1 MIKIGFIGCG
11 RITEHHIKC
20 IKKMKNIKVE
30 AVCDLNF
37 DKAKKYAKRFK
48 IIPYKNYDVML
59 KQNSNIQIVAIIT
72 PSGMHYENAMNILK
86 KYKKH
91 LIIEKPTFLKA
102 SEVKKVFKLAKR
114 HSCKIFPVFQHRYN
128 KSVQSLKKAIKQ
140 NQLGKIRIANVRVR
154 WCRPDRYYKLSDWRG
169 TFSHDG
175 GALTNQGI
183 HYIDLLRHLGG
194 EIKSVFV
201 IMKTLGAN
209 IETEDTAVSVFN
221 FKNGGVG
228 TLEVTTAARPK
239 DFEASLSIV
248 GSKGLAQIGGL
259 AVNELQIFSPNP
271 LICRKYSE
279 KFLDGYGFG
288 HIKFYKDVERALG
301 KNSKFKF
308 PINEKE
314 VFNTTKLLNSFYR
327 ADELKKFVN
336 VKKIDES
343 KRLGRINEK
352 LSNLYRN

>member
-37 DKAKKYAKRFK
+37 DKAKKYAERFK
-48 IIPYKNYDVML
+48 ITSYKSYDAML
-59 KQNSNIQIVAIIT
+59 KQNSSIQIVAIIT
-72 PSGMHYENAMNILK
+72 PSGMHYENAMDILK

-102 SEVKKVFKLAKR
+102 SEAKKVFKLAKNLN
-114 HSCKIFPVFQHRYN
+114 CKIFPVFQHRYN
-128 KSVQSLKKAIKQ
+128 KSVQSLKKAIRQ
-140 NQLGKIRIANVRVR
+140 NQLGKIRIVNVRVR

-175 GALTNQGI
+175 GALTNQGV

-221 FKNGGVG
+221 FENGAVG

-239 DFEASLSIV
+239 DFEASLSVV

-271 LICRKYSE
+271 AICRKSSE

-288 HIKFYKDVERALG
+288 HIKFYKDIERTLG

-308 PINEKE
+308 PISEKE

-336 VKKIDES
+336 VKKVDES